1 MCVPVVESMS
11 LASERTLLLRR
22 LAEVRDPR
30 DPRGRC
36 FSLVS
41 LLLVTLCATAAGFG
55 SYRAMA
61 QWAAAAGPVELLRLG
76 LRPCGPFRLVRTP
89 SADTLR
95 RSALR
100 TCPRNSWKCRRGCGS
115 TVPTWRTAPRS
126 GASPG
131 TPAPST

>member
-1 MCVPVVESMS
+1 MLQGAEPVGEVAAVLDGLEVG
-11 LASERTLLLRR
+11 LAVGIVVGGFRERTLLLRR

-41 LLLVTLCATAAGFG
+41 LLLVTLCATASGFG

-76 LRPCGPFRLVRTP
+76 LRPCGPFQLVRTP
-89 SADTLR
+89 S
-95 RSALR
+95 
-100 TCPRNSWKCRRGCGS
+100 
-115 TVPTWRTAPRS
+115 
-126 GASPG
+126 
-131 TPAPST
+131 